1 MTAGTAVFTIE
12 EYIRLKKKGRKLAM
26 VTSYDSTFTRLINQV
41 EGIDLILVGDSLG
54 MVVQGHESTR
64 AVTLDQ
70 MVYHTEIVARC
81 SQHIPVV
88 ADMPYHTFDTPEEAL
103 DAAAKLMEAGAGAVK
118 IEGNKPDVVWAL
130 AEHKIPVMGHLG
142 LLPQTAENFKVQGK
156 NTEDAARMLRDA
168 LELQERG
175 AFAIVLECVPR
186 SLGGAI
192 TKELDIPTIGIGAGP
207 DCDGQVLVLQDL
219 LGLTRGYLPK
229 FVRKFADLGDS
240 VTEALKDYAEEVK
253 KGSFPGDEYSYH

>member
-1 MTAGTAVFTIE
+1 
-12 EYIRLKKKGRKLAM
+12 
-26 VTSYDSTFTRLINQV
+26 
-41 EGIDLILVGDSLG
+41 
-54 MVVQGHESTR
+54 
-64 AVTLDQ
+64 
-70 MVYHTEIVARC
+70 
-81 SQHIPVV
+81 
-88 ADMPYHTFDTPEEAL
+88 
-103 DAAAKLMEAGAGAVK
+103 
-118 IEGNKPDVVWAL
+118 
-130 AEHKIPVMGHLG
+130 MGHLG